1 MTRRL
6 ILTRHA
12 KSSWDDP
19 ALPDHDRVLN
29 ARGRAAA
36 TRIGQWLAGA
46 GHIPDAAL
54 VSSAARTR
62 ETWARI
68 AAELPRAAPE
78 TVAPALFHAEPLTML
93 RVLEQAE
100 GDCVILVGHNPGIAA
115 FAAQLVAKPPD
126 HADFSRYPTGA
137 TLVADFEIEGWH
149 ALRPGDGAVV
159 TFRVPRDLD

>member
-12 KSSWDDP
+12 KSSWEDP
-19 ALPDHDRVLN
+19 ALPDHERVLD

-36 TRIGQWLAGA
+36 TRLGQWLAGA

-68 AAELPRAAPE
+68 AAELPRSAPE

-100 GDCVILVGHNPGIAA
+100 GACVILVGHNPGIAA
-115 FAAQLVAKPPD
+115 CAAQLLAAPPD
-126 HADFSRYPTGA
+126 HADFGRYPTGA
-137 TLVADFEIEGWH
+137 TLVADFDIEDWY
-149 ALRPGDGAVV
+149 ALRPGSGAVAA
-159 TFRVPRDLD
+159 FRVPRDLD